1 MGALWRLVLTR
12 PPPRPPSAGARQPPH
27 SPSACSAGAR
37 RCCRGRQP
45 GRRRRV
51 ARPWRHGRLR
61 CEALFVQ
68 RALGRLQGCRPR
80 CRYGKHQP
88 EATSLALASR
98 AKRHSASDCFLAWTG
113 RRRARSRGLLR
124 RSPSRMGTPPRAR
137 PFAVPLDGERTVG
150 CYGDVSLMPTITSP
164 AFVPAPPVANWRT
177 WKASREPA
185 GTSSAP
191 VLVQLDSA
199 GPAIAHR

>member
-27 SPSACSAGAR
+27 
-37 RCCRGRQP
+37 
-45 GRRRRV
+45 RRV
-51 ARPWRHGRLR
+51 RAARVRADAVEEGSPVDDDELHGLGGTDG
-61 CEALFVQ
+61 CGAEALFVQ